1 MAKVT
6 YEKDGRIARITLN
19 RPEVMNAIDDD
30 LPRELAEA
38 VARAEADDGV
48 HVMLLSG
55 AGAAFCAGYD
65 LAYYAEANGANNVTQ
80 EMPWDPIK
88 DYRFMW
94 ANTQHFMSLFRAM
107 KPVVTKVHGFAVAGG
122 SDIALCSDM
131 VIMGE
136 NAQIGYMPTR
146 VWGCPT
152 TAMWV
157 YRLGPE
163 KAKRML
169 FTGDKISG
177 REAAEM
183 GLVLKAVP
191 EAQLDDEVE
200 TLVARMASVPINQLA
215 MQKMVI
221 NQPMEA
227 SINATQRLATVFDG
241 ITRHSPEGLNFK
253 ARSEDAGWKQAVEDR
268 DQGTWDWTTN
278 EPLPKSNR

>member
-1 MAKVT
+1 MAKVI

-38 VARAEADDGV
+38 VARAEADNGV

-55 AGAAFCAGYD
+55 AGRAFCAGYD
-65 LAYYAEANGANNVTQ
+65 LAYYAERNGANNVTQ

-94 ANTQHFMSLFRAM
+94 ANTQAFMSLFRAL
-107 KPVVTKVHGFAVAGG
+107 KPVVCKVHGFAVAGG

-191 EAQLDDEVE
+191 EERLDDEVE
-200 TLVARMASVPINQLA
+200 ALVARMASVPVNQLA

-227 SINATQRLATVFDG
+227 SIMATQRLATVFDG

-253 ARSEDAGWKQAVEDR
+253 ARSETVGWKQAVEDR
-268 DQGTWDWTTN
+268 DQGTWDWTAN